1 MGCDSNMIEVIT
13 YAKKNSNID
22 VIWFDENINN
32 SENKSYIEKIKPHLN
47 SFSAYDNLEEGFS
60 NFYSKTFNLIFTIV
74 SGKLWGRFLQLFME
88 NINKIINIPYVIIF
102 TSQRF
107 KDILLQN
114 KIDDEHILSYD
125 TLNKINDPFYN
136 PGGVITSY
144 EEIIEKIKLFK
155 IGSEYKIKLRKG
167 EKHNYEGLLTFE
179 YLQNEEDLLAP
190 ALYKEIIT
198 NEPIKDEEIQ
208 KLFDY
213 FLSLNN
219 NDLNNIFLNLKNYEN
234 IPFEVLTKYLARTYT
249 YETNFYKTLNNDLM
263 KSKMFDTYR
272 TYIKLLYN
280 GIEIKSFSS
289 YTGNFLYRGSRIN
302 KSEVDKIMEY
312 KEKGKLNNIVV
323 FSKAFLS
330 FSETESEAMT
340 FLGKSDKEYL
350 GILFVLENFNKNN
363 QESNAN
369 IQEFSA
375 FPHEKEILFFPGS
388 SFIIK
393 EIIYFDNKGVKV
405 TLNYNGKFKE
415 KYNVIYED
423 KRRLNDL
430 INKNTITKLIAGKE
444 LEFFKNGEYL
454 IIERISDMH
463 NKNSIIREVIK
474 AKDLKNNEIVYIKEI
489 WDFDIAFSE
498 KYYNQLT
505 FLLKKLKDSNCRYPL
520 KDTFTF
526 NYTSFY
532 FIVDIYDDSLSNY
545 LKKIKP
551 KGLPPNLIKKIMSQL
566 YNILKDLSGE

>member
-1 MGCDSNMIEVIT
+1 M
-13 YAKKNSNID
+13 
-22 VIWFDENINN
+22 
-32 SENKSYIEKIKPHLN
+32 
-47 SFSAYDNLEEGFS
+47 S

-74 SGKLWGRFLQLFME
+74 SGKLWGRFLQLFMA

-107 KDILLQN
+107 QDILLEN

-125 TLNKINDPFYN
+125 ILNKINDPFYN
-136 PGGVITSY
+136 PGGVISSY
-144 EEIIEKIKLFK
+144 EELIEKIKLFK
-155 IGSEYKIKLRKG
+155 IGSECKIKLREG

-208 KLFDY
+208 KLFNY

-249 YETNFYKTLNNDLM
+249 YKTDIYKTLNNDLM

-289 YTGNFLYRGSRIN
+289 YTGNFLYRGSRIK

-363 QESNAN
+363 LSENG
-369 IQEFSA
+369 IYEF
-375 FPHEKEILFFPGS
+375 ENNLS
-388 SFIIK
+388 SFFYYHPTII
-393 EIIYFDNKGVKV
+393 ENRI
-405 TLNYNGKFKE
+405 KFKRKFE
-415 KYNVIYED
+415 KIDIEIRIKNELFNI
-423 KRRLNDL
+423 RNDFMNY
-430 INKNTITKLIAGKE
+430 I
-444 LEFFKNGEYL
+444 L
-454 IIERISDMH
+454 IISHFI
-463 NKNSIIREVIK
+463 KNQIINYTK
-474 AKDLKNNEIVYIKEI
+474 
-489 WDFDIAFSE
+489 
-498 KYYNQLT
+498 T
-505 FLLKKLKDSNCRYPL
+505 FL
-520 KDTFTF
+520 
-526 NYTSFY
+526 
-532 FIVDIYDDSLSNY
+532 
-545 LKKIKP
+545 KI
-551 KGLPPNLIKKIMSQL
+551 I
-566 YNILKDLSGE
+566 